1 MPRKKTETVTLTPG
15 APWVLL
21 QLVDAPNGQ
30 EITFRGGGGLDESG
44 VARILAAA
52 LPQAV
57 DVAFQRVADA
67 AASASAHAA
76 AHAGDAAAE

>member
-1 MPRKKTETVTLTPG
+1 MPRKKTETVPLVPG

-21 QLVDAPNGQ
+21 QLVDAPDGQ
-30 EITFRGGGGLDESG
+30 EIIFRGGGGLDESG

-57 DVAFQRVADA
+57 DVAFQRVAAVA
-67 AASASAHAA
+67 AQAA
-76 AHAGDAAAE
+76 RGESPAGDAAD